1 MFAFRKNIF
10 MACPTCH
17 FLCAILIHLNISNGV
32 IYNQFYDFMILF
44 KVIFLVPKCSQ
55 DQIFEMG
62 FVLNL
67 QCKVNVSQNI
77 MLVGF
82 IALGDKPV
90 EILDQKNMECVL
102 GGR

>member
-1 MFAFRKNIF
+1 
-10 MACPTCH
+10 
-17 FLCAILIHLNISNGV
+17 
-32 IYNQFYDFMILF
+32 
-44 KVIFLVPKCSQ
+44 
-55 DQIFEMG
+55 MG

-90 EILDQKNMECVL
+90 EILDKKNIENILPVCL
-102 GGR
+102 EN